1 MLHHNVNK
9 SIRFTTKVVLKN
21 QTSNFAESYMTSK
34 SCLTIILAA
43 GEGTRMKSSMSKV
56 LHPIAGLPLVGH
68 VVKAV
73 QGASGNIGN
82 DKSALAVVVGRGAE
96 DVQKAVAKIDNSAR
110 FYEQT
115 ERLGTAHAVLAAREA
130 LLEKH
135 DDVLVVFGD
144 TPLIEDTSLRAAR
157 EKLAYGADIVVMG
170 FRPENP
176 TGYGRLIE
184 EHGKLV
190 AIVEEKDASAEQRKI
205 TFCNGGLMALSGK
218 HALKL
223 IEAVK
228 KDNSKGEYYL
238 TDVVKIAHSQG
249 LNVVAI
255 EVPVENVI
263 GINNRAE
270 LAEAEALWQA
280 RKRRDVMLSGVTLI
294 APETVFFAHD
304 TLIEAD
310 VLIEP
315 NVFFGPKVTVATG
328 AVIHAFSHIEGAV
341 IGAHT
346 SVGPFARLRPG
357 AKLGAKSK
365 VGNFCEV
372 KNADI
377 GEGAKVNHLSY
388 IGDSTIGAETN
399 IGAGVIT
406 CNYDGYNKFHTQ
418 IGSNAFI
425 GSNSALVAPVTIGD
439 GVYVASGSV
448 ITDDVPDNAL
458 ALGRS
463 HQVNKQD
470 RAELLREK
478 YKAIKANKNK

>member
-1 MLHHNVNK
+1 
-9 SIRFTTKVVLKN
+9 
-21 QTSNFAESYMTSK
+21 MTSK
-34 SCLTIILAA
+34 SCLTIVLAA

-73 QGASGNIGN
+73 QGASQNN
-82 DKSALAVVVGRGAE
+82 EKADLAVVVGRGAG
-96 DVQKAVAKIDNSAR
+96 DVQKAVGKINGSAR

-130 LLEKH
+130 LRESH

-144 TPLIEDTSLRAAR
+144 TPLIEEASLRAAR
-157 EKLAYGADIVVMG
+157 EKLAEGADIVVMG
-170 FRPENP
+170 FRPEVP

-184 EHGKLV
+184 DNGKLV
-190 AIVEEKDASAEQRKI
+190 AIVEEKDATVEQRKI
-205 TFCNGGLMALSGK
+205 SFCNGGLMALNGK
-218 HALKL
+218 HALAL

-228 KDNSKGEYYL
+228 NDNSKGEYYL
-238 TDVVKIAHSQG
+238 TDVVKIADAQG
-249 LNVVAI
+249 LNVIAI

-310 VLIEP
+310 VVIEP
-315 NVFFGPKVTVATG
+315 NVFFGPKVTVASG
-328 AVIHAFSHIEGAV
+328 AVIHAFSHIEGAE
-341 IGAHT
+341 IGANT

-388 IGDSTIGAETN
+388 IGDSTVGHDTN

-425 GSNSALVAPVTIGD
+425 GSNSSLVAPVTIGN

-448 ITDDVPDNAL
+448 ITDEVPDDAL
-458 ALGRS
+458 ALGRAR
-463 HQVNKQD
+463 QVNKEG
-470 RAELLREK
+470 RAEVLREK
-478 YKAIKANKNK
+478 YKTIKANKNK

>member
-1 MLHHNVNK
+1 
-9 SIRFTTKVVLKN
+9 
-21 QTSNFAESYMTSK
+21 MTSR

-73 QGASGNIGN
+73 QGASADNAA
-82 DKSALAVVVGRGAE
+82 SALAVVVGRGAE
-96 DVQKAVAKIDNSAR
+96 DVQKAVGKINGSAR
-110 FYEQT
+110 FYEQR

-130 LLEKH
+130 LNTHH

-144 TPLIEDTSLRAAR
+144 TPLIEEQSLRAAR
-157 EKLAYGADIVVMG
+157 EKLADGADIVVMG

-184 EHGKLV
+184 EAGKLV
-190 AIVEEKDASAEQRKI
+190 AIIEEKDASAEQRKI
-205 TFCNGGLMALSGK
+205 TFCNGGLMALNGR
-218 HALKL
+218 HALSL

-228 KDNSKGEYYL
+228 NDNSKGEYYL
-238 TDVVKIAHSQG
+238 TDVVKFAHAQG

-255 EVPVENVI
+255 DVPVENVI

-280 RKRRDVMLSGVTLI
+280 RKRREVMLSGVTLI

-304 TLIEAD
+304 TQIDAD
-310 VLIEP
+310 VVIEP
-315 NVFFGPKVTVATG
+315 NVFFGAKVTVASG

-341 IGAHT
+341 IGADT

-357 AKLGAKSK
+357 ARLGEKSK

-372 KNADI
+372 KNAEI
-377 GEGAKVNHLSY
+377 GIGAKINHLSY
-388 IGDSTIGAETN
+388 IGDSTIGHDTN
-399 IGAGVIT
+399 VGAGVIT
-406 CNYDGYNKFHTQ
+406 CNYDGYNKFQTV

-425 GSNSALVAPVTIGD
+425 GSNTSLVAPVTIGN

-448 ITDDVPDNAL
+448 ITEEVPDNAL

-463 HQVNKQD
+463 RQVNKAE
-470 RAELLREK
+470 RATVLREK
-478 YKAIKANKNK
+478 YKAIKASKNK